1 MKNMKNG
8 LYFMAGTITLV
19 VGIIGVFIPVLPTTP
34 FLLLSSLCY
43 LRSSPRMYGWLMGHK
58 VLGPYISSY
67 MIYKGITRK
76 NKVASLVFLWTTL
89 VISMLLIGKE
99 MVTWV
104 LLIVGTLVSIHIL
117 TLRTLT
123 QEEQEE
129 IRRMV
134 WKKHS

>member
-8 LYFMAGTITLV
+8 LYLLVGTITLV

-34 FLLLSSLCY
+34 FLLLSSFCY
-43 LRSSPRMYGWLMGHK
+43 LRSSAKMYRWLMGHK
-58 VLGPYISSY
+58 VLGPYISCY

-76 NKVASLVFLWTTL
+76 NKVVSLVFLWTTL
-89 VISMLLIGKE
+89 TISMVFIGKDI
-99 MVTWV
+99 VTWV
-104 LLIVGTLVSIHIL
+104 LLVVGILVSIHIL
-117 TLRTLT
+117 MLRTLT

-134 WKKHS
+134 GENRR

>member
-1 MKNMKNG
+1 LKNMKNG
-8 LYFMAGTITLV
+8 LYLVVGTITLV

-34 FLLLSSLCY
+34 FLLLSSFCY
-43 LRSSPRMYGWLMGHK
+43 LRSSSRMYHWLMGHK

-76 NKVASLVFLWTTL
+76 NKVVSLVFLWTTL
-89 VISMLLIGKE
+89 TISMVFIGKDI
-99 MVTWV
+99 VTWV
-104 LLIVGTLVSIHIL
+104 LLVVGTLVSIHIL
-117 TLRTLT
+117 MLRTLT

-134 WKKHS
+134 GENRR

>member
-1 MKNMKNG
+1 
-8 LYFMAGTITLV
+8 
-19 VGIIGVFIPVLPTTP
+19 
-34 FLLLSSLCY
+34 
-43 LRSSPRMYGWLMGHK
+43 MGHK

>member
-1 MKNMKNG
+1 MRNMKNG
-8 LYFMAGTITLV
+8 LYLLAGTITLV

-43 LRSSPRMYGWLMGHK
+43 LRSSPRMYEWLMGHK

-67 MIYKGITRK
+67 MIYKGITRR
-76 NKVASLVFLWTTL
+76 NKVASLVFLWATL
-89 VISMLLIGKE
+89 TISRVFIGKDI
-99 MVTWV
+99 VTWI
-104 LLIVGTLVSIHIL
+104 LLIVGILVSIHIL
-117 TLRTLT
+117 LLRTLT

-134 WKKHS
+134 RKKHR